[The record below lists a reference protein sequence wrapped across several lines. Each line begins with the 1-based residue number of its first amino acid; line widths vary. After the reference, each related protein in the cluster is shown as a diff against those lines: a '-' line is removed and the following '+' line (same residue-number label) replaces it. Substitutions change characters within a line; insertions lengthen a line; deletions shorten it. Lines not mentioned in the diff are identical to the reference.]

1 MQRSMYIPL
10 GVVIGREKVDHPWQE
25 FVWRAVDVF
34 MGAPPVTEWRALRST
49 TEMQLYHAATLP
61 LDLHPKETTS
71 YQVNLTNGTPSV
83 YVVLRD
89 STGPNQRWPVFVHM
103 ITASPF
109 EAQAYGDSGFER
121 VERVPMPEPLVNLV
135 EQFVAE
141 HHQEEEFRKR
151 VRDKG
156 PGKADEH
163 QFGQE
168 PIAVLRE
175 RQRQTGGRDPR

>member
-25 FVWRAVDVF
+25 FVWRPVAVF
-34 MGAPPVTEWRALRST
+34 MEAPPVNEWRPLRST
-49 TEMQLYHAATLP
+49 AKMQLYHAATLP

-83 YVVLRD
+83 YVVLRET
-89 STGPNQRWPVFVHM
+89 SGPNQRWPVYVHM

-121 VERVPMPEPLVNLV
+121 VERVPMPEPLVSLV
-135 EQFVAE
+135 DQYVAE
-141 HHQEEEFRKR
+141 HHKEEEFRKR
-151 VRDKG
+151 VRDKRPAG
-156 PGKADEH
+156 ADEH

-168 PIAVLRE
+168 PITEQRE
-175 RQRQTGGRDPR
+175 RQRRAGRRDPG